1 VVNPGELSTNLAQR
15 DLRKDNYRM
24 PDALGICSATL
35 YVDQLLG
42 QLLISWNFD
51 VSGSTSSP

>member
-1 VVNPGELSTNLAQR
+1 VLNPGELSTNLAQR
-15 DLRKDNYRM
+15 DLRKDDYRM

-35 YVDQLLG
+35 NVDQLLG
-42 QLLISWNFD
+42 QLLISWDFE